1 MKSINKGV
9 LVLLIFFPFYTNA
22 QLRAGLTGGSVLS
35 SLVRD
40 SQINSSAGKI
50 GYLVGLN
57 VKYNLGDLGWFIQ
70 SGAHYTLEGD
80 SRQPLNFVKVPLALG
95 LDFSDD
101 VGVYVAYDLVWLA
114 GNHNNV
120 QDFYNSFNNIL
131 SVAAEVDIS
140 SRFALGFRLNYGL
153 SNLVKEPVDAGNFN
167 IKPLTFDFYL
177 NYYIFQ

>member
-9 LVLLIFFPFYTNA
+9 LVLLIFFPFCANA
-22 QLRAGLTGGSVLS
+22 QFRAGLTGGAVLS

-50 GYLVGLN
+50 GYLIGLN
-57 VKYNLGDLGWFIQ
+57 AKYNFGDLGWFIQ
-70 SGAHYTLEGD
+70 SGVHYTLEGD

-114 GNHNNV
+114 GNQNNV
-120 QDFYNSFNNIL
+120 QDFYNNYANIL
-131 SVAAEVDIS
+131 GLGAEIYIS
-140 SRFALGFRLNYGL
+140 ERFVPGFRLNYGL
-153 SNLVKEPVDAGNFN
+153 SNLVKVPADAKNFT
-167 IKPLTFDFYL
+167 IKPFTLDLYLTCYL
-177 NYYIFQ
+177 F